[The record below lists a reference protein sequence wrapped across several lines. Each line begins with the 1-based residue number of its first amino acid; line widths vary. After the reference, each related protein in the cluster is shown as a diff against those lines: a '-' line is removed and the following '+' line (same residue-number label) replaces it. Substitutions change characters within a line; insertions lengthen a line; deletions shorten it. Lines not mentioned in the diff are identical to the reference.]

1 MLRLSGKVALI
12 TGGGTGIGRACAL
25 AFAREGAQVAVAGR
39 RKEPLDAVAAEIA
52 AVAAAPGGGKSLAIS
67 CDVTQRSSVEGV
79 LAAAEQH
86 FGRLDTIVNN
96 AGAVVVATVEHTS
109 DADWDRVLAANLTG
123 TFFVSR
129 AALLALRRAG
139 GGSII
144 NIGSVLGLV
153 ARKDRAAYCAAK
165 AGVSGLTRAMAL
177 DHAHEK
183 IRVNCICPTI
193 VETELGMQSIQQT
206 PNAQVEIQK
215 RIAEIPIG
223 RLGKPDD
230 VAMMAVYLAS
240 EDASWVTGVSF
251 PLDGGL
257 TAY

>member
-1 MLRLSGKVALI
+1 MLRLSGKVAFI
-12 TGGGTGIGRACAL
+12 TGGGSGIGRACAL
-25 AFAREGAQVAVAGR
+25 AFAREGAQVAVGGR
-39 RKEPLDAVAAEIA
+39 RKEPLDKVAGEIGA
-52 AVAAAPGGGKSLAIS
+52 GGGKALALS
-67 CDVTQRSSVEGV
+67 CDVTQRSSVEDA
-79 LAAAEQH
+79 LAQAEKH

-109 DADWDRVLAANLTG
+109 DEDWDRVLAANLTG

-129 AALLALRRAG
+129 AALGPLRRAG
-139 GGSII
+139 GGAIV

-177 DHAHEK
+177 DHAREK

-193 VETELGMQSIQQT
+193 VETELGMQSMRQAG
-206 PNAQVEIQK
+206 NAEAAIQK
-215 RIAEIPIG
+215 RVAEIPIG
-223 RLGKPDD
+223 RLGKPED
-230 VAMMAVYLAS
+230 VAMMAVFLAS

>member
-1 MLRLSGKVALI
+1 MLRLSGKVAFI

-25 AFAREGAQVAVAGR
+25 AFAREGAEVAVVGR
-39 RKEPLDAVAAEIA
+39 RKEPLDKVAREIVAA
-52 AVAAAPGGGKSLAIS
+52 GGKCVALS
-67 CDVTQRSSVEGV
+67 CDVTQRSSVEGA
-79 LAAAEQH
+79 LAQAEKH
-86 FGRLDTIVNN
+86 FGRLDSIVNN

-109 DADWDRVLAANLTG
+109 DQDWDRVLATNLTG

-129 AALLALRRAG
+129 AALAPLRRAG
-139 GGSII
+139 GGSIV

-153 ARKDRAAYCAAK
+153 ARKDRAVYCAAK

-193 VETELGMQSIQQT
+193 VETELGMLSIQQT
-206 PNAQVEIQK
+206 ANAVAEIQK
-215 RIAEIPIG
+215 RIGEIPIG

-230 VAMMAVYLAS
+230 VAMMAVYLVS
-240 EDASWVTGVSF
+240 EEASWVTGASF

>member
-1 MLRLSGKVALI
+1 MLRLSGKVAFI

-25 AFAREGAQVAVAGR
+25 AFAREGARVAVAGR
-39 RKEPLDAVAAEIA
+39 RKEPLDAVAAEISA
-52 AVAAAPGGGKSLAIS
+52 GTAGGGKSLALS
-67 CDVTQRSSVEGV
+67 CDVTQRSSVESA
-79 LAAAEQH
+79 LAAAEKH

-109 DADWDRVLAANLTG
+109 DAEWDRVLAANLTG
-123 TFFVSR
+123 AFFVSR
-129 AALLALRRAG
+129 AALAPLRRAG
-139 GGSII
+139 GGAII

-153 ARKDRAAYCAAK
+153 ARKERAAYCAAK

-183 IRVNCICPTI
+183 IRVNCICPTL
-193 VETELGMQSIQQT
+193 VETELGMQSIQQK
-206 PNAQVEIQK
+206 PNAQAEIQK

-230 VAMMAVYLAS
+230 VALMAVYLAS

>member
-1 MLRLSGKVALI
+1 MLRLSGKVAFI

-25 AFAREGAQVAVAGR
+25 AFAREGARVAVVGR

-52 AVAAAPGGGKSLAIS
+52 AAVGGGKSLAIS
-67 CDVTQRSSVEGV
+67 CDVTQRSSVENA
-79 LAAAEQH
+79 LAEAEKH

-109 DADWDRVLAANLTG
+109 DADWDRVLATNVTG

-129 AALLALRRAG
+129 AALAPLRRAG
-139 GGSII
+139 GGSIM

-177 DHAHEK
+177 DHALEK
-183 IRVNCICPTI
+183 IRVNCICPTL
-193 VETELGMQSIQQT
+193 VETELGMQSIRQT
-206 PNAQVEIQK
+206 ANAQAEIQK
-215 RIAEIPIG
+215 RIAEIPLG
-223 RLGKPDD
+223 RLGKPED

>member
-1 MLRLSGKVALI
+1 MLRLSGKVAFI

-25 AFAREGAQVAVAGR
+25 AFAGEGAQVVIGGR
-39 RKEPLDAVAAEIA
+39 RQDPLDKVVREVATA
-52 AVAAAPGGGKSLAIS
+52 GGTSLAVR
-67 CDVTQRSSVEGV
+67 CDVTQRSSVEGA
-79 LAAAEQH
+79 LERAEKQ

-109 DADWDRVLAANLTG
+109 DEDWDRVLAANLTG

-129 AALLALRRAG
+129 AALAPLRRAG
-139 GGSII
+139 GGAIL

-183 IRVNCICPTI
+183 IRVNCICPTL
-193 VETELGMQSIQQT
+193 VATELGMESIHRT
-206 PNAQVEIQK
+206 GNAEAEIQK

-223 RLGKPDD
+223 RLGKPED

-240 EDASWVTGVSF
+240 EDASWVTGASF

>member
-1 MLRLSGKVALI
+1 MLRLSGKVAFI

-25 AFAREGAQVAVAGR
+25 AFAREGAEVVIAGR
-39 RKEPLDAVAAEIA
+39 RKEPLDKVAREIEA
-52 AVAAAPGGGKSLAIS
+52 AGGKSCALS
-67 CDVTQRSSVEGV
+67 CDVTQRSSVEST
-79 LAAAEQH
+79 LAQAEKY

-96 AGAVVVATVEHTS
+96 AGAVVVATAEHTS
-109 DADWDRVLAANLTG
+109 DAEWERVLAANLTG

-129 AALLALRRAG
+129 AALAPLRMAG

-183 IRVNCICPTI
+183 IRVNCICPTL
-193 VETELGMQSIQQT
+193 VETELGMLSIQQT
-206 PNAQVEIQK
+206 ANAVAEIQK

-223 RLGKPDD
+223 RLGKPED
-230 VAMMAVYLAS
+230 VASMAVYLAS
-240 EDASWVTGVSF
+240 EEASWVTGASF

>member
-1 MLRLSGKVALI
+1 MLQLSGKVAFI

-39 RKEPLDAVAAEIA
+39 RKEPLDKVAGEIA
-52 AVAAAPGGGKSLAIS
+52 AAGGKSLALS
-67 CDVTQRSSVEGV
+67 CDVTQRSSVEGA
-79 LAAAEQH
+79 LAQAEKH
-86 FGRLDTIVNN
+86 FGRLDTLVNN

-109 DADWDRVLAANLTG
+109 DEDWNRVLTVNLTG

-129 AALLALRRAG
+129 AALAPLRRAG
-139 GGSII
+139 GGSIV
-144 NIGSVLGLV
+144 NIGSALGLV

-165 AGVSGLTRAMAL
+165 TGVSGLTRAMAL

-183 IRVNCICPTI
+183 IRVNCICPTL
-193 VETELGMQSIQQT
+193 VATELGMKSIHRT
-206 PNAQVEIQK
+206 ANAEAEIQK

-223 RLGKPDD
+223 RLGKPED
-230 VAMMAVYLAS
+230 VAAMAVYLAS
-240 EDASWVTGVSF
+240 EDASWVTGASF